1 MDVVA
6 SYAAAGAASL
16 AAVLDVRFRRIPN
29 WLTGGLF
36 VAGLT
41 LNTWLS
47 GPSGLLLALG
57 GCLLGLA
64 ILLPF
69 YVIHAMG
76 AGDVKL
82 MAALGALI
90 GPHMLVSVAVYGALV
105 GGAMSVAILLTR
117 GRLLYTLNEIVLQH
131 RPPTRSGAT
140 APYGVAIASGMYL
153 SLLLPGVLG

>member
-1 MDVVA
+1 MELVA

-29 WLTGGLF
+29 WLTGGLCA
-36 VAGLT
+36 AGLV
-41 LNTWLS
+41 LNVWLT
-47 GPSGLLLALG
+47 GTNGLLLALG

-69 YVIHAMG
+69 YAVRAMG

-105 GGAMSVAILLTR
+105 GGAMSVVILLTR
-117 GRLLYTLNEIVLQH
+117 GRLLQTVSEIVLQH

-140 APYGVAIASGMYL
+140 APYGVAIAFGMYL